1 MVNATDIPFAVAGK
15 DIILMDDVLYTG
27 RTIRAALD
35 ALFDHGRPAR
45 VQLLVLI
52 DRGHRELPIEAQLR
66 RPHGA
71 DHRQRNHRSEV
82 SGNRRHGK
90 GAAGGEGRRREPE
103 MRCGRPAGHRNLTRD
118 EIQAILDRARDFQPR
133 GDHSFRKL
141 DLLRGRMVVN
151 LFFEASTR
159 TRTSFEIA
167 AKRLG
172 ADAVSITAQASSVSK
187 GESLVDTLNTLAAMR
202 PDAIIMRH
210 AASGAPHFLQRHLET
225 PIINAGDGTHEHPTQ
240 ALLDARTILDRGA
253 ALEGLRVA
261 IIGDIAHSR
270 VARSNVYLLSKFGAE
285 IVLCGPASL
294 LPRELEQIAPGVT
307 LTTDMNE
314 AIRDADVIMML
325 RVQLE
330 RQHEAAF
337 PASEYFQFYG
347 LRLEHLRL
355 AKPDVIVMHPG
366 PINRGREISSE
377 VADSQRSVIL
387 NQVENGIA
395 VRMAVLERVLTGRDH
410 AGAAH

>member
-1 MVNATDIPFAVAGK
+1 M
-15 DIILMDDVLYTG
+15 
-27 RTIRAALD
+27 
-35 ALFDHGRPAR
+35 
-45 VQLLVLI
+45 
-52 DRGHRELPIEAQLR
+52 
-66 RPHGA
+66 
-71 DHRQRNHRSEV
+71 
-82 SGNRRHGK
+82 
-90 GAAGGEGRRREPE
+90 
-103 MRCGRPAGHRNLTRD
+103 PAGLLGIEDLTR
-118 EIQAILDRARDFQPR
+118 EEVQAILDRARDFQPR
-133 GDHSFRKL
+133 GLPKL

-172 ADAVSITAQASSVSK
+172 ADTISITAQASSVSK

-202 PDAIIMRH
+202 PDAIVMRH

-225 PIINAGDGTHEHPTQ
+225 PIVNAGDGTHEHPTQ

-253 ALEGLRVA
+253 SFEGLRVA

-270 VARSNVYLLSKFGAE
+270 VARSNVYLLSKFGAQ

-294 LPRELEQIAPGVT
+294 LPVELKQIAPGIT
-307 LTTDMNE
+307 LTTDMRE
-314 AIRDADVIMML
+314 AISGAGVIMML

-330 RQHEAAF
+330 RQYESAF

-347 LRLEHLRL
+347 LRPEHLEL
-355 AKPDVIVMHPG
+355 ASPNVIVMHPG

-395 VRMAVLERVLTGRDH
+395 VRMAVLERVLGGSANGSPTH
-410 AGAAH
+410 